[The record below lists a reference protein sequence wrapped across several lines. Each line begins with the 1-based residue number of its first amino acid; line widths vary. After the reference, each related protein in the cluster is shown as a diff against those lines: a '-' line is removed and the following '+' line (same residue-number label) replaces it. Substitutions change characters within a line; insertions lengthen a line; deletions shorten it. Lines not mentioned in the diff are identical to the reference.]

1 MAAAKLLPLFP
12 LDVVLFPGAAL
23 PLHIFEPRY
32 RLMVGEAIEKKS
44 EFGVILSQDGEI
56 ADTGCTARVKKVTR
70 RYEDGRFD
78 IETIGRRR
86 FLPGALDQSLPYLQA
101 SVEFFEDE
109 DRSAAESKDFGAV
122 LEMAHRLAAEVGTA
136 IPEIASAGKQP
147 SFLIAAA
154 LPLDLPLKQ
163 SLLRMRSEAAR
174 LRKLASHLSELQRR
188 IDKTRQAQRLA
199 GTNGHRQQ

>member
-12 LDVVLFPGAAL
+12 LEVVLFPGAAL

-32 RLMVGEAIEKKS
+32 RLMVGEAIESKS

-56 ADTGCTARVKKVTR
+56 ADAGCTARVKKVAR

-101 SVEFFEDE
+101 TIKYFD
-109 DRSAAESKDFGAV
+109 DKGGGAADAKDLAPV
-122 LEMAHRLAAEVGTA
+122 LELAHQVAAQTGIA
-136 IPEIASAGKQP
+136 IPKIGPADGHA

-174 LRKLASHLSELQRR
+174 LRELAFHLSQLLRH

>member
-12 LDVVLFPGAAL
+12 LEVVLLPGAAL

-56 ADTGCTARVKKVTR
+56 AGAGCTALVKKVTR

-78 IETIGRRR
+78 IETIGSRR

-101 SVEFFEDE
+101 SVEYFDDE
-109 DRSAAESKDFGAV
+109 DRGAV
-122 LEMAHRLAAEVGTA
+122 DPADLAPVLELARRVATETGIA
-136 IPEIASAGKQP
+136 IPEISPSDRQP

-154 LPLDLPLKQ
+154 LPLDLPFKQ
-163 SLLRMRSEAAR
+163 SLLRTRTEAAR
-174 LRKLASHLSELQRR
+174 LRELASHLSELQRR
-188 IDKTRQAQRLA
+188 IDKTRQAQQLA
-199 GTNGHRQQ
+199 GTNGHRRQ

>member
-12 LDVVLFPGAAL
+12 LEVVLLPGAGM

-56 ADTGCTARVKKVTR
+56 ADAGCTALVKKVTR
-70 RYEDGRFD
+70 RYDDGRFD

-86 FLPGALDQSLPYLQA
+86 FLAGALDQSLPYLQA
-101 SVEFFEDE
+101 TVKYFGDTGG
-109 DRSAAESKDFGAV
+109 AADAKDLAPV
-122 LEMAHRLAAEVGTA
+122 LELAHQVAAQTGIA
-136 IPEIASAGKQP
+136 IPKVGPADRHA

-154 LPLDLPLKQ
+154 LPLGLPLKQ
-163 SLLRMRSEAAR
+163 GLLRMRSEVAR
-174 LRKLASHLSELQRR
+174 LRELASHLSDLQRR
-188 IDKTRQAQRLA
+188 IGNTRQAQRLA

>member
-12 LDVVLFPGAAL
+12 LEVVLLPGAAL

-56 ADTGCTARVKKVTR
+56 ADAGCTAHVEKVTR

-86 FLPGALDQSLPYLQA
+86 FLPKALDESRPYLQA
-101 SVEFFEDE
+101 RVEYFDDE
-109 DRSAAESKDFGAV
+109 RSRGDVADLDPV
-122 LEMAHRLAAEVGTA
+122 LELAGRVGAEVGITLPSIGPA
-136 IPEIASAGKQP
+136 DRQP

-163 SLLRMRSEAAR
+163 SLLRMRSEAER
-174 LRKLASHLSELQRR
+174 LQDLANHLSELVRR
-188 IDKTRQAQRLA
+188 IDKTREAQRLA
-199 GTNGHRQQ
+199 GTNGHRRQ

>member
-12 LDVVLFPGAAL
+12 LEVVLFPGAAL

-56 ADTGCTARVKKVTR
+56 ADAGCTARVKKVTR

-86 FLPGALDQSLPYLQA
+86 FLPGALDQSLPYIQA

-109 DRSAAESKDFGAV
+109 DRSAADPKDFGAV

-136 IPEIASAGKQP
+136 IPEIGPADGHA

-154 LPLDLPLKQ
+154 LPLNLPLKQ

-174 LRKLASHLSELQRR
+174 LRELASHLSQLLRH

-199 GTNGHRQQ
+199 GTNGHQQQ

>member
-1 MAAAKLLPLFP
+1 MAAAKLLPMFP
-12 LDVVLFPGAAL
+12 LEVVLFPGAAL

-44 EFGVILSQDGEI
+44 EFGVILSHDGEI
-56 ADTGCTARVKKVTR
+56 ADAGCTARVKKVTR

-101 SVEFFEDE
+101 RVEYFDDE
-109 DRSAAESKDFGAV
+109 GSKGDVANLDPV
-122 LEMAHRLAAEVGTA
+122 LELARRVGAEVGITLPSIGPA
-136 IPEIASAGKQP
+136 DRQP

-163 SLLRMRSEAAR
+163 SLLRMRSETAR
-174 LRKLASHLSELQRR
+174 LRELVSHLSELLRR
-188 IDKTRQAQRLA
+188 IDRTREAQRLA
-199 GTNGHRQQ
+199 GTNGHGQR

>member
-12 LDVVLFPGAAL
+12 LEVVLFPGAGL

-32 RLMVGEAIEKKS
+32 RLMVGEAIENKS

-56 ADTGCTARVKKVTR
+56 AGAGCTARVKKVTR

-86 FLPGALDQSLPYLQA
+86 FLPGALDQSLPYLQEN
-101 SVEFFEDE
+101 VKYFGDTGGG
-109 DRSAAESKDFGAV
+109 AADSQDVAPV
-122 LEMAHRLAAEVGTA
+122 LELARQVAAQTGIA
-136 IPEIASAGKQP
+136 IPKISPADRHA

-163 SLLRMRSEAAR
+163 SLLRVRSEAAR
-174 LRKLASHLSELQRR
+174 LRELASHLSELLRR

>member
-12 LDVVLFPGAAL
+12 LEVVLFPGAAL

-56 ADTGCTARVKKVTR
+56 ADAGCTARVNKVAR

-101 SVEFFEDE
+101 TVEYFDDE
-109 DRSAAESKDFGAV
+109 DRGAADTKDLAPV
-122 LEMAHRLAAEVGTA
+122 LELAHQVAAQTGIA
-136 IPEIASAGKQP
+136 IPKIGPAHGHA

-154 LPLDLPLKQ
+154 LPLGLPLKQ

-174 LRKLASHLSELQRR
+174 LRELGSHLSQLQRR
-188 IDKTRQAQRLA
+188 IDKTRKAQRLA
-199 GTNGHRQQ
+199 GTNGHGQR

>member
-12 LDVVLFPGAAL
+12 LEVVLFPGAAL

-44 EFGVILSQDGEI
+44 EFGVILARDGEI
-56 ADTGCTARVKKVTR
+56 ADAGCTARIKKVTR

-101 SVEFFEDE
+101 SVEYFDDE
-109 DRSAAESKDFGAV
+109 ERGAADPPDLRPVLELARQVAAEAGV
-122 LEMAHRLAAEVGTA
+122 V
-136 IPEIASAGKQP
+136 IPEIGPADGQP

-163 SLLRMRSEAAR
+163 TLLRMRSEAAR
-174 LRKLASHLSELQRR
+174 LRELASHLSELQRR

>member
-12 LDVVLFPGAAL
+12 LEVVLFPGAGL

-32 RLMVGEAIEKKS
+32 RLMVGQAIEKKS

-56 ADTGCTARVKKVTR
+56 ADAGCTARVKKVTR

-101 SVEFFEDE
+101 VVEYFEDE
-109 DRSAAESKDFGAV
+109 DRVAADPADLAPVLELARQVAAEAGI
-122 LEMAHRLAAEVGTA
+122 A
-136 IPEIASAGKQP
+136 IPKIGPADGHA

-154 LPLDLPLKQ
+154 LPLGLPLKQ
-163 SLLRMRSEAAR
+163 NLLRMRSEAAR
-174 LRKLASHLSELQRR
+174 LRELASYLSELQRR
-188 IDKTRQAQRLA
+188 IGNTRQAQRLA